1 MAGSDSTS
9 PRWMHA
15 GRGDSSGQPVDI
27 VELGASPRSTLPEQ
41 AQAQQGASEK
51 RRRFRRRKGTGLE
64 ATPAP

>member
-1 MAGSDSTS
+1 MDGSGSTT

-41 AQAQQGASEK
+41 ARADGGASEK
-51 RRRFRRRKGTGLE
+51 RRRFRRRKGAGLDR
-64 ATPAP
+64 TPAP